1 MRVTKKA
8 LVLTVCLGCG
18 MVVTGL
24 AADSTPVNPSTSAP
38 AMTFVDSKRAIFIG
52 KDQGFT
58 NQGWVGEVLAI
69 GYGGFG
75 KQDSLAGETVVLGN
89 ASGGNARGA
98 TVVGQRAG
106 TNGENSTVIGSNA
119 SASMYTAKTTGA
131 VALGSYSKAFATES
145 EALGYFSE
153 VDAKNERG
161 VALGARSKSIVQAGE
176 KGYLIKDSD
185 GNAQAW
191 VSKMGSIAVGSK
203 DYGNRQITNVAAG
216 TRDDDAANVAQ
227 LKRIQEFAT
236 YTGGVGTTINDEHVV
251 NVNVGDGLHVENNAL
266 VADVKTTDIDAIKQ
280 SISSSSGSIQYI
292 NTDIK
297 RIDSNMNQLDS
308 HINRLDTNINRVGA
322 MSAALSGLHPVLSDD
337 GTKWNVAVAGGSYK
351 GEKAMALG
359 AFYTP
364 NKTTQFSVGS
374 TVGQDSTMFN
384 VGASFK
390 VGSAGESV
398 KPQDSSEVRA
408 LAKEVETLKA
418 QHEADVN
425 RIAALESKVNALS
438 K

>member
-1 MRVTKKA
+1 
-8 LVLTVCLGCG
+8 
-18 MVVTGL
+18 
-24 AADSTPVNPSTSAP
+24 
-38 AMTFVDSKRAIFIG
+38 
-52 KDQGFT
+52 
-58 NQGWVGEVLAI
+58 
-69 GYGGFG
+69 
-75 KQDSLAGETVVLGN
+75 
-89 ASGGNARGA
+89 
-98 TVVGQRAG
+98 
-106 TNGENSTVIGSNA
+106 
-119 SASMYTAKTTGA
+119 MYTTKTTGA
-131 VALGSYSKAFATES
+131 VALGSYSKAFGTES

-185 GNAQAW
+185 GNAPAW
-191 VSKMGSIAVGSK
+191 VSKMGAVAVGSK

-227 LKRIQEFAT
+227 LKRIQEYAT
-236 YTGGVGTTINDEHVV
+236 YTGGVGTTVTDEHAV

-280 SISSSSGSIQYI
+280 SISSSSGAIQHI
-292 NTDIK
+292 DSNIQ
-297 RIDSNMNQLDS
+297 RIDSN
-308 HINRLDTNINRVGA
+308 INRLDTNINRVGA
-322 MSAALSGLHPVLSDD
+322 MSAALSGLHPILSDD

-390 VGSAGESV
+390 VGSASESV
-398 KPQDSSEVRA
+398 KPQDSSELRA

-418 QHEADVN
+418 EHEADVN
-425 RIAALESKVNALS
+425 RIAALEAKVNALS

>member
-1 MRVTKKA
+1 MA
-8 LVLTVCLGCG
+8 WWPQVLRRIVRQLIQ
-18 MVVTGL
+18 VQ
-24 AADSTPVNPSTSAP
+24 AP

-52 KDQGFT
+52 KDQGYT
-58 NQGWVGEVLAI
+58 NKGWVGEVLAI

-75 KQDSLAGETVVLGN
+75 KQDSLAGETVILGN

-106 TNGENSTVIGSNA
+106 TNGENSTVVGSNA
-119 SASMYTAKTTGA
+119 SASMYTTKTTGA

-185 GNAQAW
+185 GNAPAW
-191 VSKMGSIAVGSK
+191 VSKMGAVAVGSK

-227 LKRIQEFAT
+227 LKRIQEYAT
-236 YTGGVGTTINDEHVV
+236 YTGGVGTTVTDEHAV

-280 SISSSSGSIQYI
+280 SISSSSGAIQHI
-292 NTDIK
+292 DSNIQ
-297 RIDSNMNQLDS
+297 RIDSN
-308 HINRLDTNINRVGA
+308 INRLDTNINRVGA

-398 KPQDSSEVRA
+398 KSQDSSEVRA

-425 RIAALESKVNALS
+425 RIAVLEAKVNALS

>member
-1 MRVTKKA
+1 MRVIKKS
-8 LVLTVCLGCG
+8 LVLAVCLGCG
-18 MVVTGL
+18 MVATGF

-52 KDQGFT
+52 KDQGYT
-58 NQGWVGEVLAI
+58 NKGWVGEVLAI

-75 KQDSLAGETVVLGN
+75 KQDSLAGETVILGN

-119 SASMYTAKTTGA
+119 SASMYTTKTTGA

-161 VALGARSKSIVQAGE
+161 VALGARSKSTVQAGE

-185 GNAQAW
+185 GNAPAW
-191 VSKMGSIAVGSK
+191 VSKMGAIAIGSK

-227 LKRIQEFAT
+227 LKRIQEYAT
-236 YTGGVGTTINDEHVV
+236 YTGGVGTTVTDEHAV

-280 SISSSSGSIQYI
+280 SISSSSGAIQHI
-292 NTDIK
+292 DSNIQ
-297 RIDSNMNQLDS
+297 RIDSN
-308 HINRLDTNINRVGA
+308 INRLDTNINRVGA

-390 VGSAGESV
+390 VGSASESV
-398 KPQDSSEVRA
+398 KPQDSSELRA

-418 QHEADVN
+418 EHEADVN
-425 RIAALESKVNALS
+425 RIAALEAKVNALS

>member
-1 MRVTKKA
+1 MRVTKKS

-58 NQGWVGEVLAI
+58 NKGWVGEVLAI

-75 KQDSLAGETVVLGN
+75 KQDSLAGETVILGN

-119 SASMYTAKTTGA
+119 SASMYTTKTTGA
-131 VALGSYSKAFATES
+131 VALGSYSKAFGTES

-185 GNAQAW
+185 GNAPAW
-191 VSKMGSIAVGSK
+191 VSKMGAVAVGSK

-227 LKRIQEFAT
+227 LKRIQEYAT
-236 YTGGVGTTINDEHVV
+236 YTGGVGTTVTDEHAV

-280 SISSSSGSIQYI
+280 SISSSSGAIQHI
-292 NTDIK
+292 DSNIQ
-297 RIDSNMNQLDS
+297 RIDSN
-308 HINRLDTNINRVGA
+308 INRLDTNINRVGA
-322 MSAALSGLHPVLSDD
+322 MSAALSGLHPILSDD

-351 GEKAMALG
+351 GEKAMVLG

-390 VGSAGESV
+390 VGSASESV
-398 KPQDSSEVRA
+398 KPQDSSELRA

-418 QHEADVN
+418 EHEADVN
-425 RIAALESKVNALS
+425 RIAALEAKVNALS

>member
-1 MRVTKKA
+1 MRVTKKS
-8 LVLTVCLGCG
+8 LVLAVCLGCG
-18 MVVTGL
+18 MVATGL
-24 AADSTPVNPSTSAP
+24 AADNTPVNPSTSAP

-52 KDQGFT
+52 KDQGYT
-58 NQGWVGEVLAI
+58 NKGWVGEVLAI
-69 GYGGFG
+69 GYGGYG
-75 KQDSLAGETVVLGN
+75 KQDALAGETVILGN

-98 TVVGQRAG
+98 TVVGQRSG
-106 TNGENSTVIGSNA
+106 TTGENSTVIGSNA
-119 SASMYTAKTTGA
+119 SASMYSTKTTGA
-131 VALGSYSKAFATES
+131 VALGSYSKAFSTEG

-161 VALGARSKSIVQAGE
+161 VALGARSKSTVQAGE

-185 GNAQAW
+185 GNASAW
-191 VSKMGSIAVGSK
+191 VSQMGAVAVGSK

-216 TRDDDAANVAQ
+216 TRDDDAVNVAQ
-227 LKRIQEFAT
+227 LKRVREYAT
-236 YTGGVGTTINDEHVV
+236 YTAGVGTTVTDDHAV

-280 SISSSSGSIQYI
+280 SISSSSGAIQHI
-292 NTDIK
+292 DSHIQ
-297 RIDSNMNQLDS
+297 RIDSNINRLDS
-308 HINRLDTNINRVGA
+308 NINRLDTNINRVGA

-359 AFYTP
+359 AFYMP

-390 VGSAGESV
+390 VGPAGESIN
-398 KPQDSSEVRA
+398 PQDSSTVRA
-408 LAKEVETLKA
+408 LSREVENLKV
-418 QHEADVN
+418 QHEADVA
-425 RIAALESKVNALS
+425 RIAALEAKVNALA